1 MSDSQTEPVGID
13 KVVPAEK
20 DTAHQTFQ
28 NIAFAYAILS
38 DEKRRKRYD
47 ATGNTAESLD
57 IDDDGFDWTDFFRA
71 QWKEVVNENSIAA
84 FKRNYQGS
92 NEEKGDILAAYS
104 KKKGSMD
111 KVFEEVMLSNPLD
124 DEERVRACIDA
135 AIESGDVEA
144 YDAYTRESA
153 ASKKRRRKKAEK
165 EAKEAEAH
173 LQKLKEKQKTGRKK
187 EAKDSSGG
195 DLAAM
200 IQQRQQS
207 RASTFLDNLEAKYGG
222 DPTTNGGKKGRSKKR
237 KDEEPPEEPPEEA
250 FQKTAER
257 ARKRRKSSP

>member
-1 MSDSQTEPVGID
+1 MSDSHTEPVGTD
-13 KVVPAEK
+13 KVAPAEK

-57 IDDDGFDWTDFFRA
+57 IDDDDFDWIDFFRA

-92 NEEKGDILAAYS
+92 DEEKGDILAAYS

-111 KVFEEVMLSNPLD
+111 KIFEEVMLSNPLD

-153 ASKKRRRKKAEK
+153 VSRKRRRTKAEK

-173 LQKLKEKQKTGRKK
+173 LQKLKEKQKTGGKK
-187 EAKDSSGG
+187 EAMDSSGG

-207 RASTFLDNLEAKYGG
+207 RASNFLDNLEAKYGG
-222 DPTTNGGKKGRSKKR
+222 TPTANGGKKGRSKKR
-237 KDEEPPEEPPEEA
+237 KDEEPPEEA

-257 ARKRRKSSP
+257 ARKRRKPSP